1 MQFEVILENFG
12 NFITCKNVRI
22 GSKNANEV
30 FKTCFS
36 FNLTPKLSE
45 SLVNL
50 IALFFKTFKIK
61 ESLYIITFEMMKVF
75 GVSYDNMGFS

>member
-12 NFITCKNVRI
+12 NFTTYKHVRI

-36 FNLTPKLSE
+36 LNLTP
-45 SLVNL
+45 L
-50 IALFFKTFKIK
+50 ISRKPCLTQSIIKKRIKIK
-61 ESLYIITFEMMKVF
+61 KSLYNMTFEMIKVF
-75 GVSYDNMGFS
+75 GVSYNNMVFS